1 MGREPK
7 IVRMLFNDDMARAI
21 VEGRKTVTR
30 RPVISR
36 TNGPV
41 INDEHVRD
49 QDGYSDGIERAVFQ
63 RGDELMGVA
72 FPCATGD
79 TLIGRECWRP
89 VMESWRSFVEYSA
102 GGELDVDGRAL
113 FVAER
118 GIALRFPGAK
128 KDVRTEKWHP
138 SIHMPDWAARIRRR
152 VVSVTVE
159 RLQDITED
167 DAVREGF
174 GTSEELEEFFRNCA
188 PPGSRMA
195 RPRDSFE
202 AAWDSIY
209 AAKGL
214 GWGSNCWVWRIE
226 FERENVQEV
235 SNGR

>member
-7 IVRMLFNDDMARAI
+7 IVRYLFSDDMARAI
-21 VEGRKTVTR
+21 VQGRKTVTR

-128 KDVRTEKWHP
+128 KDVHTEKWHP

-159 RLQDITED
+159 RLQDISD
-167 DAVREGF
+167 ADAVREGF
-174 GTSEELEEFFRNCA
+174 PTDRHGGTDARNDFLC
-188 PPGSRMA
+188 
-195 RPRDSFE
+195 
-202 AAWDSIY
+202 AWDDIY
-209 AAKGL
+209 LNRGL
-214 GWGSNCWVWRIE
+214 ASAVNPWVWRIE
-226 FERENVQEV
+226 FERENVPTA
-235 SNGR
+235 